1 MRYLRVWDNR
11 KIMIV
16 SVTLFIA
23 VCAIVICGYRY
34 MNECTQNESMA
45 QNNRY
50 KFTKL
55 SNDLAETSDFLT
67 NEARKY
73 AVTGDISHL
82 YNYWYE
88 VRVSRTR
95 DKVIGQLKEA
105 DLQKKEKRNLKSAKK
120 YSDELIKTEACSMRL
135 VLEAENKTEK
145 DFCSHRRL
153 REYIRYVLKYQ
164 IPQKYENLSSQEK
177 RKMAVE
183 LLYNQNYDVI
193 KSRIM
198 SPIEL
203 FNKRLNHRLDDEVK
217 AAVKGCRNALVV
229 LVGCLIAAGVLVA
242 FILTILYKNYVKPL
256 NSYTNQLKNREKN
269 TKDNE
274 LNTLS
279 ENLILRIRPKGS
291 LELREFGRIYNR
303 LANVLA
309 LEMKKSHDAW
319 TEMKKAK
326 EEAIE
331 ANKAK
336 SEFMARMSHELR
348 TPLNAIIGYIYL
360 LRKGTLSSKQ
370 EKYCNSISV
379 ASEDLLELING
390 VLDFSKIENE
400 KIEFEEISFSPI
412 ELLKRVYVVMENEA
426 SRKNIK
432 LNIDIKQDIPEMVVG
447 DSARLHQIL
456 MNLVGN
462 AVKFTE
468 KGSVTI
474 EQRVEDWNDDS
485 CVLYYEVRDTGI
497 GISDEKKKEIF
508 EPFVQDDVSI
518 NRKYGGTGL
527 GLAISKQ
534 LIELYSGNTQTLNLE
549 SKKGEGSRFYF
560 RVPAKISKEEKK
572 NNDLHTDRENDI
584 EEELKFNVLL
594 VDDSE
599 INLAVEKEI
608 LESFG
613 LTVYT
618 ADSGKSAVRFVEKQ
632 GVDLILL
639 DLRMPEMDGY
649 EVAEFIRKNHICD
662 NTAIIAL
669 TADAA
674 QDVFEKIKKSG
685 MQEYVIK
692 PFKPYDMRKVIEK
705 YAGINLKNEETVE
718 NENNS
723 KNNSLYFNVSE
734 CLKNMNNNSKLLWEL
749 ADSFVKKQSK
759 NVDYMRIHIS
769 NGNYGNAR
777 GIIHDLKGMTGNLC
791 MTLMYE
797 ELVDIEQKLKTGK
810 QVNFE
815 KFDALW
821 KKTGFELE
829 QYIKEYKQPDEE
841 NNEKIDFDNLVTYIK
856 KMSSEYDMQAVDMFL
871 KYETLFAKN
880 MDRDKFLNLQDAA
893 LQYDFEKMNEILEA

>member
-120 YSDELIKTEACSMRL
+120 YSDELIKIEACSMRL

-164 IPQKYENLSSQEK
+164 IPQKYENLNSQEK

-274 LNTLS
+274 LNTMS

-303 LANVLA
+303 MANVLA

-370 EKYCNSISV
+370 EKYCNSILV

-649 EVAEFIRKNHICD
+649 EVAEFLLGK
-662 NTAIIAL
+662 II
-669 TADAA
+669 
-674 QDVFEKIKKSG
+674 
-685 MQEYVIK
+685 YVII
-692 PFKPYDMRKVIEK
+692 PP
-705 YAGINLKNEETVE
+705 
-718 NENNS
+718 
-723 KNNSLYFNVSE
+723 
-734 CLKNMNNNSKLLWEL
+734 LL
-749 ADSFVKKQSK
+749 
-759 NVDYMRIHIS
+759 H
-769 NGNYGNAR
+769 
-777 GIIHDLKGMTGNLC
+777 
-791 MTLMYE
+791 
-797 ELVDIEQKLKTGK
+797 
-810 QVNFE
+810 
-815 KFDALW
+815 
-821 KKTGFELE
+821 
-829 QYIKEYKQPDEE
+829 
-841 NNEKIDFDNLVTYIK
+841 
-856 KMSSEYDMQAVDMFL
+856 
-871 KYETLFAKN
+871 
-880 MDRDKFLNLQDAA
+880 
-893 LQYDFEKMNEILEA
+893 

>member
-73 AVTGDISHL
+73 AVTGDISNL

-164 IPQKYENLSSQEK
+164 IPQKYENLNSQEK

-279 ENLILRIRPKGS
+279 ENLILRIRPKGA

-303 LANVLA
+303 MANVLA

-400 KIEFEEISFSPI
+400 KIEFEEI
-412 ELLKRVYVVMENEA
+412 
-426 SRKNIK
+426 
-432 LNIDIKQDIPEMVVG
+432 
-447 DSARLHQIL
+447 
-456 MNLVGN
+456 
-462 AVKFTE
+462 
-468 KGSVTI
+468 
-474 EQRVEDWNDDS
+474 
-485 CVLYYEVRDTGI
+485 
-497 GISDEKKKEIF
+497 
-508 EPFVQDDVSI
+508 
-518 NRKYGGTGL
+518 
-527 GLAISKQ
+527 
-534 LIELYSGNTQTLNLE
+534 
-549 SKKGEGSRFYF
+549 
-560 RVPAKISKEEKK
+560 
-572 NNDLHTDRENDI
+572 
-584 EEELKFNVLL
+584 
-594 VDDSE
+594 
-599 INLAVEKEI
+599 
-608 LESFG
+608 
-613 LTVYT
+613 
-618 ADSGKSAVRFVEKQ
+618 
-632 GVDLILL
+632 
-639 DLRMPEMDGY
+639 
-649 EVAEFIRKNHICD
+649 
-662 NTAIIAL
+662 
-669 TADAA
+669 
-674 QDVFEKIKKSG
+674 
-685 MQEYVIK
+685 
-692 PFKPYDMRKVIEK
+692 
-705 YAGINLKNEETVE
+705 
-718 NENNS
+718 
-723 KNNSLYFNVSE
+723 
-734 CLKNMNNNSKLLWEL
+734 
-749 ADSFVKKQSK
+749 
-759 NVDYMRIHIS
+759 
-769 NGNYGNAR
+769 
-777 GIIHDLKGMTGNLC
+777 
-791 MTLMYE
+791 
-797 ELVDIEQKLKTGK
+797 
-810 QVNFE
+810 
-815 KFDALW
+815 
-821 KKTGFELE
+821 
-829 QYIKEYKQPDEE
+829 
-841 NNEKIDFDNLVTYIK
+841 
-856 KMSSEYDMQAVDMFL
+856 
-871 KYETLFAKN
+871 
-880 MDRDKFLNLQDAA
+880 
-893 LQYDFEKMNEILEA
+893 

>member
-23 VCAIVICGYRY
+23 VCVIVICGYRY
-34 MNECTQNESMA
+34 MNECTQNESIA

-153 REYIRYVLKYQ
+153 REYIRYVLKYH
-164 IPQKYENLSSQEK
+164 ISQKYEDLSSQEK
-177 RKMAVE
+177 RKMAIE

-217 AAVKGCRNALVV
+217 AAVNGCRNALVV

-256 NSYTNQLKNREKN
+256 NSYTNQLKNGEKI
-269 TKDNE
+269 TKDNKS
-274 LNTLS
+274 NTMS
-279 ENLILRIRPKGS
+279 ESLILRIRPKGA

-303 LANVLA
+303 LANVLS
-309 LEMKKSHDAW
+309 LEMKKSHDAC

-360 LRKGTLSSKQ
+360 LKKGMLTSKQ

-390 VLDFSKIENE
+390 VLDFSKIENK
-400 KIEFEEISFSPI
+400 KIEFEEIAFSPI

-447 DSARLHQIL
+447 DSTRLHQIL

-560 RVPAKISKEEKK
+560 RVPAKISKEENK
-572 NNDLHTDRENDI
+572 NNDLHTDRENNI
-584 EEELKFNVLL
+584 EQDLKFNVLL

-618 ADSGKSAVRFVEKQ
+618 ADSGKAAVRFVEKQ
-632 GVDLILL
+632 EVDLILL

-649 EVAEFIRKNHICD
+649 EVAEYIRQNHICD

-674 QDVFEKIKKSG
+674 QDVFEKIKNAG

-705 YAGINLKNEETVE
+705 YAGINLKNEE

-723 KNNSLYFNVSE
+723 KNNSLYFNVRE
-734 CLKNMNNNSKLLWEL
+734 CLKNMNGNSKLLWEL

-759 NVDYMRIHIS
+759 NIEYIRTHIS

-797 ELVDIEQKLKTGK
+797 ALVDIEQKLKTGK
-810 QVNFE
+810 QVDFE

-821 KKTGFELE
+821 EKTRFDLE
-829 QYIKEYKQPDEE
+829 QYIKEYKQPDKEY
-841 NNEKIDFDNLVTYIK
+841 NTRIDFDNLVTYIK
-856 KMSSEYDMQAVDMFL
+856 KFSSEYDMQAVDMFL
-871 KYETLFAKN
+871 KYETLFTKN
-880 MDRDKFLNLQDAA
+880 MDRDKFLSLQDAA
-893 LQYDFEKMNEILEA
+893 LQYDFDKMNEILEA

>member
-23 VCAIVICGYRY
+23 VCVIVICGYRY
-34 MNECTQNESMA
+34 MNECTQNESIA

-153 REYIRYVLKYQ
+153 REYIRYVLKYH
-164 IPQKYENLSSQEK
+164 ISQKYEDFSSQEK
-177 RKMAVE
+177 RKMAIE

-198 SPIEL
+198 SRIEL

-217 AAVKGCRNALVV
+217 AAVNGCRNALVV

-256 NSYTNQLKNREKN
+256 NSYTNQLKNGEKI
-269 TKDNE
+269 TKDNKS
-274 LNTLS
+274 NTMS
-279 ENLILRIRPKGS
+279 ESLILRIRPKGA

-303 LANVLA
+303 LANVLS

-360 LRKGTLSSKQ
+360 LKKGMLTSKQ

-390 VLDFSKIENE
+390 VLDFSKIENK
-400 KIEFEEISFSPI
+400 KIEFEEIAFSPI

-447 DSARLHQIL
+447 DSTRLHQIL

-560 RVPAKISKEEKK
+560 RVPAKISKEENK
-572 NNDLHTDRENDI
+572 NNDLHTDRENNI
-584 EEELKFNVLL
+584 EQDLKFNVLL

-618 ADSGKSAVRFVEKQ
+618 ADSGKAAVRFVEKQ
-632 GVDLILL
+632 EVDLILL

-649 EVAEFIRKNHICD
+649 EVAEYIRQNHICD

-674 QDVFEKIKKSG
+674 QDVFEKIKNAG

-705 YAGINLKNEETVE
+705 YAGINLKNEE

-723 KNNSLYFNVSE
+723 KNNSLYFNVRE
-734 CLKNMNNNSKLLWEL
+734 CLKNMNGNSKLLWEL

-759 NVDYMRIHIS
+759 NIEYIRTHIS

-797 ELVDIEQKLKTGK
+797 ALVDIEQKLKTGK
-810 QVNFE
+810 QVDFE

-821 KKTGFELE
+821 EKTRFELE

-871 KYETLFAKN
+871 KYEILFTKN
-880 MDRDKFLNLQDAA
+880 MDRDKFLSLQDAA
-893 LQYDFEKMNEILEA
+893 LQYDFDKMNEILEA

>member
-23 VCAIVICGYRY
+23 VCVIVICGYRY
-34 MNECTQNESMA
+34 MNECTQNESIA

-145 DFCSHRRL
+145 DFCSHRRW
-153 REYIRYVLKYQ
+153 REYIRYVLKYH
-164 IPQKYENLSSQEK
+164 ISQKYEDFSSQEK
-177 RKMAVE
+177 RKMAIE

-198 SPIEL
+198 SRIEL

-217 AAVKGCRNALVV
+217 AAVNGCRNALVV

-256 NSYTNQLKNREKN
+256 NSYTNQLKNGEKI
-269 TKDNE
+269 TKDNKS
-274 LNTLS
+274 NTMS
-279 ENLILRIRPKGS
+279 ESLILRIRPKGA

-303 LANVLA
+303 LANVLS

-360 LRKGTLSSKQ
+360 LKKGMLTSKQ

-390 VLDFSKIENE
+390 VLDFSKIENK
-400 KIEFEEISFSPI
+400 KIEFEEIAFSPI

-447 DSARLHQIL
+447 DSTRLHQIL

-560 RVPAKISKEEKK
+560 RVPAKISKEENK
-572 NNDLHTDRENDI
+572 NNDLHTDRENNI
-584 EEELKFNVLL
+584 EQDLKFNVLL

-618 ADSGKSAVRFVEKQ
+618 ADSGKAAVRFVEKQ
-632 GVDLILL
+632 EVDLILL

-649 EVAEFIRKNHICD
+649 EVAEYIRQNHICD

-674 QDVFEKIKKSG
+674 QDVFEKIKNAG

-705 YAGINLKNEETVE
+705 YAGINLKNEE

-723 KNNSLYFNVSE
+723 KNNSLYFNVRE
-734 CLKNMNNNSKLLWEL
+734 CLKNMNGNSKLLWEL

-759 NVDYMRIHIS
+759 NIEYIRTHIS

-797 ELVDIEQKLKTGK
+797 ALVDIEQKLKTGK
-810 QVNFE
+810 QVDFE

-821 KKTGFELE
+821 EKTRFELE

-871 KYETLFAKN
+871 KYEILFTKN
-880 MDRDKFLNLQDAA
+880 MDRDKFLSLQDAA
-893 LQYDFEKMNEILEA
+893 LQYDFDKMNEILEA

>member
-23 VCAIVICGYRY
+23 VCVIVICGYRY
-34 MNECTQNESMA
+34 MNECTQNESIA

-153 REYIRYVLKYQ
+153 REYIRYVLKYH
-164 IPQKYENLSSQEK
+164 ISQKYEDLSSQEK
-177 RKMAVE
+177 RKMAIE

-217 AAVKGCRNALVV
+217 AAVNGCRNALVV

-256 NSYTNQLKNREKN
+256 NSYTNQLKNGEKI
-269 TKDNE
+269 TKDNKS
-274 LNTLS
+274 NTMS
-279 ENLILRIRPKGS
+279 ESLILRIRPKGA

-303 LANVLA
+303 LANVLS

-390 VLDFSKIENE
+390 VLDFSKIENK
-400 KIEFEEISFSPI
+400 KIEFEEIAFSPI

-447 DSARLHQIL
+447 DSTRLHQIL

-560 RVPAKISKEEKK
+560 RVPAKISKEENK
-572 NNDLHTDRENDI
+572 NNDLHTDRENNI
-584 EEELKFNVLL
+584 EQDLKFNVLL

-608 LESFG
+608 LESFE

-618 ADSGKSAVRFVEKQ
+618 ADSGKAAVRFVEKQ
-632 GVDLILL
+632 EVDLILL

-649 EVAEFIRKNHICD
+649 EVAEYIRQNHICD

-674 QDVFEKIKKSG
+674 QDVFEKIKNAG

-705 YAGINLKNEETVE
+705 YAGINLKNEE

-723 KNNSLYFNVSE
+723 KNNSLYFNVRE
-734 CLKNMNNNSKLLWEL
+734 CLKNMNGNSKLLWEL

-759 NVDYMRIHIS
+759 NIEYIRTHIS

-797 ELVDIEQKLKTGK
+797 ALVDIEQKLKTGK
-810 QVNFE
+810 QVDFE

-821 KKTGFELE
+821 EKTRFELE
-829 QYIKEYKQPDEE
+829 QYIKEYKQPDKEY
-841 NNEKIDFDNLVTYIK
+841 NTRIDFDNLVTCIK
-856 KMSSEYDMQAVDMFL
+856 KFSSEYDMQAVDMFL
-871 KYETLFAKN
+871 KYETLFTKN
-880 MDRDKFLNLQDAA
+880 MDRDKFLSLQDAA
-893 LQYDFEKMNEILEA
+893 LQYDFDKMNEILEA

>member
-23 VCAIVICGYRY
+23 VCVIVICGYRY
-34 MNECTQNESMA
+34 MNECTQNESIA

-153 REYIRYVLKYQ
+153 REYIRYVLKYH
-164 IPQKYENLSSQEK
+164 ISQKYKDLSSQEK
-177 RKMAVE
+177 RKMAIE

-217 AAVKGCRNALVV
+217 AAVNGCRNALVV

-256 NSYTNQLKNREKN
+256 NSYTNQLKNGEKI
-269 TKDNE
+269 TKDNKS
-274 LNTLS
+274 NTMS
-279 ENLILRIRPKGS
+279 ESLILRIRPKGA

-303 LANVLA
+303 LANVLS
-309 LEMKKSHDAW
+309 LEMEKSHDAW

-360 LRKGTLSSKQ
+360 LKKGMLTSKQ

-390 VLDFSKIENE
+390 VLDFSKIENK
-400 KIEFEEISFSPI
+400 KIEFEEIAFSPI

-447 DSARLHQIL
+447 DSTRLHQIL

-560 RVPAKISKEEKK
+560 RVPAKISKEENK
-572 NNDLHTDRENDI
+572 NNDLHTDRENNI
-584 EEELKFNVLL
+584 EQDLKFNVLL

-618 ADSGKSAVRFVEKQ
+618 ADSGKAAVRFVEKQ
-632 GVDLILL
+632 EVDLILL

-649 EVAEFIRKNHICD
+649 EVAEYIRQNHICD

-674 QDVFEKIKKSG
+674 QDVFEKIKNAG

-705 YAGINLKNEETVE
+705 YAGINLKDKETVE
-718 NENNS
+718 NENNN

-734 CLKNMNNNSKLLWEL
+734 CLKNMNNNSRLLWEL

-759 NVDYMRIHIS
+759 NIEYIRTHIS

-797 ELVDIEQKLKTGK
+797 ALVDIEQKLKTGK
-810 QVNFE
+810 QVDFE

-821 KKTGFELE
+821 EKTRFELE
-829 QYIKEYKQPDEE
+829 QYIKEYKQPDKEY
-841 NNEKIDFDNLVTYIK
+841 NTRIDFDNLVTYIK
-856 KMSSEYDMQAVDMFL
+856 KFSSEYDMQAVDMFL
-871 KYETLFAKN
+871 KYETLFTKN
-880 MDRDKFLNLQDAA
+880 MDRDKFLSLQDAA
-893 LQYDFEKMNEILEA
+893 LQYDFDKMNEILEA